1 MERSVR
7 LWNRFFF
14 VTGMILLGS
23 EAGKQLLL
31 TFSVGK
37 GHYLWW
43 YFPFQLCSIPM
54 YLLPLLPFLKG
65 EKRRCVLAFL
75 STFTL
80 LGAMAVFLDTSGMHY
95 ALSILTVHSYLWHVV
110 LILSGLAAGFCLVR
124 ESGRGR
130 VPASRYPSPFTQN
143 ARLSWRTFLHA
154 ALLYGMLCL
163 VATVLNLTLS
173 RFGTINMF
181 YISPRLPMEQIV
193 FRHIA
198 RIWGNGAGILSYVAS
213 TFLGS
218 AILYAFWRLLFR
230 HLAEHPQDIRSR
242 R

>member
-75 STFTL
+75 STLTL
-80 LGAMAVFLDTSGMHY
+80 LGAMAAVPLLPLACCADSFRAGRRFLPGPGIRPGTGTGQQVPVPVHTKCPPFLADISACGSALRHALPCSHGTESYSFPLRHHQYVLYQSPASHGTDCLPAHCPYLGKRGRNPFLCGVHFSGQCHP
-95 ALSILTVHSYLWHVV
+95 LRV
-110 LILSGLAAGFCLVR
+110 LAAA
-124 ESGRGR
+124 
-130 VPASRYPSPFTQN
+130 VPAFSRTPAGYPEP
-143 ARLSWRTFLHA
+143 
-154 ALLYGMLCL
+154 ALMP
-163 VATVLNLTLS
+163 S
-173 RFGTINMF
+173 I
-181 YISPRLPMEQIV
+181 Q
-193 FRHIA
+193 
-198 RIWGNGAGILSYVAS
+198 
-213 TFLGS
+213 
-218 AILYAFWRLLFR
+218 
-230 HLAEHPQDIRSR
+230 
-242 R
+242 